1 MSRRKK
7 SSKKLKK
14 IIVELLIFLILVCI
28 CRICH
33 SLGIIQLDDM
43 NSFFYSNLNNT
54 VDTFSNEE
62 ENIKIETTELNSSG
76 EKLQIYY
83 FDVGQADSI
92 LLINNNETMLI
103 DAGNNEDGNNLVKH
117 IKSLGITKLNY
128 VIGTHAH
135 EDHIGGLDNVIR
147 EFDVENVMLSPV
159 TSNSKTY
166 EGVLDE
172 IEKKG
177 LEITVPEI
185 GDTFKVGNTTS
196 KVLSVSNDEEECNNS
211 SIVVRTEF
219 YNNSFL
225 FMADLES
232 NYEKKVTWPETTVVK
247 IGHHGAYTSS
257 CDYFLDQTK
266 PKYSIISVGKD
277 NSYNHPSSSTL
288 KRLRKR
294 NSEIY
299 RTDEKGTILLTSNG
313 TDINFNFYDTNID
326 YKN

>member
-1 MSRRKK
+1 MSRK
-7 SSKKLKK
+7 KKLKK
-14 IIVELLIFLILVCI
+14 LKLFIVELILFIIIACVCKI
-28 CRICH
+28 CFGLEIN
-33 SLGIIQLDDM
+33 QLDDVKA
-43 NSFFYSNLNNT
+43 FFYSNLNNA
-54 VDTFSNEE
+54 VDVFSE
-62 ENIKIETTELNSSG
+62 ENENIINTKLNTSG
-76 EKLQIYY
+76 EELQIYY

-103 DAGNNEDGNNLVKH
+103 DAGNNEDGNNLVKY
-117 IKSLGITKLNY
+117 IKSLGVTKLNY

-135 EDHIGGLDNVIR
+135 EDHIGGMDNVIR

-166 EGVLDE
+166 EGVLNE
-172 IEKKG
+172 IENKRLK
-177 LEITVPEI
+177 ITVPEI

-247 IGHHGAYTSS
+247 VGHHGASTSS
-257 CDYFLDQTK
+257 CDYFLNQTK
-266 PKYSIISVGKD
+266 PQYSIISVGKD
-277 NSYNHPSSSTL
+277 NSYNHPSSGAL
-288 KRLRKR
+288 KRLRKI

-299 RTDEKGTILLTSNG
+299 RTDEQGTILLTSNG
-313 TDINFNFYDTNID
+313 TDINFDFYDTDID
-326 YKN
+326 T

>member
-1 MSRRKK
+1 MSRK
-7 SSKKLKK
+7 KKLKK
-14 IIVELLIFLILVCI
+14 LKLFIVELILFIIIACVCKI
-28 CRICH
+28 CFGLEIN
-33 SLGIIQLDDM
+33 QLDDVKA
-43 NSFFYSNLNNT
+43 FFYSNLNNA
-54 VDTFSNEE
+54 VDVFSVENET
-62 ENIKIETTELNSSG
+62 NTKLNTSG
-76 EKLQIYY
+76 EELQIYY

-103 DAGNNEDGNNLVKH
+103 DAGNNEDGNNLVKY
-117 IKSLGITKLNY
+117 IKSLGVTKLNY

-135 EDHIGGLDNVIR
+135 EDHIGGMDNIIR

-166 EGVLDE
+166 EGVLNE
-172 IEKKG
+172 IENKK
-177 LEITVPEI
+177 LKITVPEI

-232 NYEKKVTWPETTVVK
+232 NYEKKVTWPQTTVVK
-247 IGHHGAYTSS
+247 IGHHGASTSS
-257 CDYFLDQTK
+257 CEDFLNQTK
-266 PKYSIISVGKD
+266 PEYSIISVGKD

-288 KRLRKR
+288 KRLRKI
-294 NSEIY
+294 NSEIH
-299 RTDEKGTILLTSNG
+299 RTDEQGTILLTSNG
-313 TDINFNFYDTNID
+313 TDINFDFYDTDID
-326 YKN
+326 T